1 MRRWFVVN
9 AHTGQEQ
16 RAEFNLHRQGYCVW
30 LPSFRKLRKH
40 ARKTVSVDAAV
51 FPGYLFVEF
60 DPDADRW
67 YPIMNTFGVRRL
79 LSNERGP
86 VAVPQRFLDNLRGH
100 LALDGEAPDA
110 LPELAAGAELEVVSG
125 PFAGSFAT
133 FLGLA
138 AQERVRVLLNVLGAG
153 VRTTLPAAG
162 VRIVA

>member
-9 AHTGQEQ
+9 AHTGQEK
-16 RAEFNLHRQGYCVW
+16 RAEINLQRQGYTVW
-30 LPSFRKLRKH
+30 LPSFSKLRKH
-40 ARKTVSVDAAV
+40 ARKTVQVDAAV

-86 VAVPQRFLDNLRGH
+86 ASVPQRFLDNLRSH
-100 LALDGEAPDA
+100 LALNGEAPGA
-110 LPELAAGAELEVVSG
+110 LPKLTPGAELEVVAG

-138 AQERVRVLLNVLGAG
+138 AQDRVRVLLDVLGNG
-153 VRTTLPAAG
+153 VRATLPAAG